1 MDDQVKK
8 VHTEKEHRKRV
19 QKRFHDEGLD
29 HFDPVHALELLLFY
43 SILQKDTKPIA
54 RALLDRFGSY
64 TAVMEASEAEL
75 KAVKGIGPGAATF
88 LNVVHAA
95 GRYYQVQKAAEEK
108 ILDNV
113 EKYGHYLLQRF
124 YGARRETVYLL
135 CLDAKCKLLS
145 CTMVGEGDV
154 NSANIPIRRMVEI
167 ALAANA
173 TSVVLAHNHPSGIA
187 VPSREDV
194 LTTRQLATAL
204 GAMDIILADHIVVA
218 DEDFVSMVQSNYYDP
233 RNYIR

>member
-1 MDDQVKK
+1 MHSEKDHRQRVKA
-8 VHTEKEHRKRV
+8 
-19 QKRFHDEGLD
+19 RFHNEGLD

-43 SILQKDTKPIA
+43 AIPQKDTKPLA

-64 TAVMEASEAEL
+64 TGVMEAGAAEL
-75 KAVKGIGPGAATF
+75 EAVEGIGPAAATF
-88 LNVVHAA
+88 LNLVHAA

-108 ILDNV
+108 ILDDV

-124 YGARRETVYLL
+124 YGTRRETVYLL
-135 CLDAKCKLLS
+135 CLDAKCKLLG
-145 CTMVGEGDV
+145 CAMVGEGDV
-154 NSANIPIRRMVEI
+154 NSANIPIRRMVEL

-194 LTTRQLATAL
+194 ITTRQLATAL
-204 GAMDIILADHIVVA
+204 GAMDIMLADHIVVA
-218 DEDFVSMVQSNYYDP
+218 DEDFVSMVQSRYFNP
-233 RNYIR
+233 RDYI

>member
-1 MDDQVKK
+1 M
-8 VHTEKEHRKRV
+8 HTEKEHRQRV
-19 QKRFHDEGLD
+19 RERFHNEGLD

-43 SILQKDTKPIA
+43 AIPQKDTKPIA

-64 TAVMEASEAEL
+64 TAVLEAGTAEL
-75 KAVKGIGPGAATF
+75 EAVEGIGPAAATF
-88 LNVVHAA
+88 LNLVHAA

-124 YGARRETVYLL
+124 YGTRRETVYLL

-154 NSANIPIRRMVEI
+154 NSANIPIRRMVEL